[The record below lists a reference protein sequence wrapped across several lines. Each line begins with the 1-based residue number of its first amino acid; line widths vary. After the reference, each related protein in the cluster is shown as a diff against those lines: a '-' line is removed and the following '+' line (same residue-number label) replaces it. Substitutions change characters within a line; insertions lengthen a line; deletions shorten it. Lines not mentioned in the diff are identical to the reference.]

1 MSHEP
6 VASAA
11 SAPSLQPEVGRAVIE
26 PLPAPLRGAAT
37 VPGDKSI
44 SHRAVLFAAMAEGT
58 SRVSGVLD
66 SEDVRSSIKAVSQLG
81 ARVSLERQ
89 PDGSLA
95 AQAGR
100 SHRLRQLRDHGAPA
114 HGRARAVGRA
124 R

>member
-58 SRVSGVLD
+58 SRV
-66 SEDVRSSIKAVSQLG
+66 
-81 ARVSLERQ
+81 
-89 PDGSLA
+89 
-95 AQAGR
+95 
-100 SHRLRQLRDHGAPA
+100 
-114 HGRARAVGRA
+114 
-124 R
+124 